1 MPHRN
6 SRSTGH
12 QERDAGGRF
21 PRIPLGAGVDPD
33 ELPGTTDQPGLLPK
47 LSDHGLLDR
56 LVKLYESAGER
67 PLPAEGRLPPSNE
80 EDPTGPD
87 PDRVDREGRIPVHG
101 AGPAEESSW
110 LLGTGRTPSALPRVR
125 FLAPSNLS
133 EPETISIKAGGPV
146 AGLMQ
151 ILRSKAPL
159 RISFAGGGTDVSPY
173 PEEKGGA
180 VLNCT
185 IDKFAYVT
193 LESVP
198 DGAGRISVES
208 LDYGMTL
215 NFARPSDLVYNGD
228 LDVVKA
234 ALKVLGTDD
243 TTGPSKNSL
252 HLFLHSDAPPGTG
265 LGTSSTMCVALV
277 GAFQQYRREPWTS
290 YEVAELAYRIEREE
304 LGLKGGRQDQYAAAF
319 GGFNFME
326 FSGSKTIVNP
336 LRIDPEVVNELAYR
350 LLLCYTGTGHYSNDI
365 IERQQRSYTEKRSDT
380 VTALDA
386 TKQLAIDMKNEL
398 LRGNLDEMG
407 RLLDEGWQ
415 HKKQFTEG
423 ISNERIDAFYA
434 RAREAG
440 AIGGKL
446 LGAGGGGYI
455 LLFCDFAR
463 RAQVAKAVS
472 SAGGRVTD
480 FALETEGL
488 QTWSVLSPRG

>member
-1 MPHRN
+1 M
-6 SRSTGH
+6 
-12 QERDAGGRF
+12 
-21 PRIPLGAGVDPD
+21 
-33 ELPGTTDQPGLLPK
+33 
-47 LSDHGLLDR
+47 
-56 LVKLYESAGER
+56 
-67 PLPAEGRLPPSNE
+67 
-80 EDPTGPD
+80 
-87 PDRVDREGRIPVHG
+87 
-101 AGPAEESSW
+101 
-110 LLGTGRTPSALPRVR
+110 
-125 FLAPSNLS
+125 
-133 EPETISIKAGGPV
+133 
-146 AGLMQ
+146 MQ

-193 LESVP
+193 LEAVP
-198 DGAGRISVES
+198 DGVGSVTVES
-208 LDYGMTL
+208 LDYNMTL
-215 NFARPSDLVYNGD
+215 NFRRPSDLIYNGD

-234 ALKVLGTDD
+234 ALKVLRPRDGGKNTD
-243 TTGPSKNSL
+243 SL
-252 HLFLHSDAPPGTG
+252 RLFLHSDAPPGSG

-277 GAFQQYRREPWTS
+277 GAFQHYLREPWTA

-304 LGLKGGRQDQYAAAF
+304 LGLKGGRQDQYAASF

-326 FSGSKTIVNP
+326 FTGTKTIVNP
-336 LRIDPEVVNELAYR
+336 LRIHPDVVNELAYR

-365 IERQQRSYTEKRSDT
+365 IERQQRSYTEKRVDT
-380 VTALDA
+380 VVALDA

-423 ISNERIDAFYA
+423 ISNEQIDAFYA

-463 RAQVAKAVS
+463 RAKVAKAVQE
-472 SAGGRVTD
+472 AGGRVTD

-488 QTWSVLSPRG
+488 QTWSVLSSH

>member
-1 MPHRN
+1 MR
-6 SRSTGH
+6 
-12 QERDAGGRF
+12 
-21 PRIPLGAGVDPD
+21 
-33 ELPGTTDQPGLLPK
+33 
-47 LSDHGLLDR
+47 
-56 LVKLYESAGER
+56 
-67 PLPAEGRLPPSNE
+67 
-80 EDPTGPD
+80 
-87 PDRVDREGRIPVHG
+87 
-101 AGPAEESSW
+101 
-110 LLGTGRTPSALPRVR
+110 
-125 FLAPSNLS
+125 
-133 EPETISIKAGGPV
+133 
-146 AGLMQ
+146 

-193 LESVP
+193 LEAVP
-198 DGAGRISVES
+198 DGAGTTAVES
-208 LDYGMTL
+208 LDYNLTL
-215 NFARPSDLVYNGD
+215 NFERPSDMVYNGD

-234 ALKVLGTDD
+234 SLRVLRPEEGGSHAHD
-243 TTGPSKNSL
+243 SL
-252 HLFLHSDAPPGTG
+252 RLFLHSDAPPGTG
-265 LGTSSTMCVALV
+265 LGTSSTMCVAIV
-277 GAFQQYRREPWTS
+277 GAFQNYLREPWTS
-290 YEVAELAYRIEREE
+290 YDVAELAYRIEREE

-326 FSGSKTIVNP
+326 FNGSKTIVNP

-365 IERQQRSYTEKRSDT
+365 IERQQRSYAEKRTDT
-380 VTALDA
+380 VNALDA

-423 ISNERIDAFYA
+423 ISNERIDAFYS
-434 RAREAG
+434 RARDAG

-455 LLFCDFAR
+455 LLFCDVAR
-463 RAQVAKAVS
+463 RARVAKAVQA
-472 SAGGRVTD
+472 AGGRVTD
-480 FALETEGL
+480 FALEMDGL
-488 QTWSVLSPRG
+488 QTWSVVSPS